1 MSTHKFNHTWIERLP
16 YSSKRKLYIDST
28 SNTKFTNCD
37 FVLMVG
43 ARSKTAYLRYRP
55 VVNGKRKQI
64 LKKIGD
70 ANVIQL
76 ADLRESYID
85 MALDIRTKESPLLS
99 AKETREVTLGHLIDF
114 YLSENN
120 PSDINNLL
128 RFKKSKVDE
137 FRSPHLWKIENGVW
151 ELRHKP
157 Y

>member
-55 VVNGKRKQI
+55 IVNGKRKQI

-85 MALDIRTKESPLLS
+85 MALDIRTKE
-99 AKETREVTLGHLIDF
+99 
-114 YLSENN
+114 
-120 PSDINNLL
+120 
-128 RFKKSKVDE
+128 
-137 FRSPHLWKIENGVW
+137 
-151 ELRHKP
+151 
-157 Y
+157 

>member
-99 AKETREVTLGHLIDF
+99 SKETREVTLGHLIDF
-114 YLSENN
+114 YLAENN
-120 PSDINNLL
+120 PLYAEMYV
-128 RFKKSKVDE
+128 RE
-137 FRSPHLWKIENGVW
+137 FFCSTLSSSAT
-151 ELRHKP
+151 
-157 Y
+157 